1 MLMSQRMWAMGN
13 AMPIGHIQSKVELA
27 TLANK
32 IGTYI
37 YVCHKNFHIT
47 RTVHVRM

>member
-1 MLMSQRMWAMGN
+1 MSQRMWAMGN